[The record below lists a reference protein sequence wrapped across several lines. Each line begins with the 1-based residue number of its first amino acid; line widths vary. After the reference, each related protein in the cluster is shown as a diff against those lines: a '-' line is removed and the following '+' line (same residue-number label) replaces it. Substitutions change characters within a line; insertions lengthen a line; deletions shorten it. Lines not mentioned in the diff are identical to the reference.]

1 MSYVHELNLSVR
13 TYNAVTRFGI
23 ETVEEL
29 EQRIDEFT
37 DHAPN
42 CGKEARAMLDI
53 WRMNNPAGAEI
64 TNTEVINHMDNS
76 NIVTVDD
83 KYDKAFNLNARICFH
98 AQQVEKNLFEVC
110 KGLKEMHDSKLYK
123 ELGYSSF
130 EQYTEEEVGIKRHQA
145 QKYIAIADMKNGDSS
160 HHFEQLGVTKL
171 ALLAKLD
178 EPQREEIQQ
187 AVRVEDVSVRELKDK
202 ITALTKQK
210 EKLIDKVKRVE
221 DEAKTR
227 SSEFE
232 TAIDTM
238 RAELHQKQ
246 DLTKELTEKNTKLS
260 DDLDEAMDNII
271 DLEKQINELK
281 NRPRETF
288 EDTTKIEKLTKQLLD
303 AEGRLAE
310 MEKNKS
316 ASALRTADTEEVF
329 KAYMASVFSSIRQ
342 LGKFIGLHKDDPAR
356 SEVNKWLGDA
366 RKMLGDMIS

>member
-37 DHAPN
+37 KHSPN

-53 WRMNNPAGAEI
+53 WRMNNPA
-64 TNTEVINHMDNS
+64 NSTEGDISLDNS
-76 NIVTVDD
+76 DIVTVDD
-83 KYDKAFNLNARICFH
+83 KYDKAFELNSRICFH

-160 HHFEQLGVTKL
+160 HRFEQLGVTKL

-178 EPQREEIQQ
+178 EPQREEITQT
-187 AVRVEDVSVRELKDK
+187 VSVGDVSVRELKEK
-202 ITALTKQK
+202 ISALTKQK
-210 EKLIDKVKRVE
+210 DKLLDKSKKDAEEIIRLQSSNAILQGNLIDTTTEISMLK
-221 DEAKTR
+221 
-227 SSEFE
+227 SE
-232 TAIDTM
+232 
-238 RAELHQKQ
+238 KG
-246 DLTKELTEKNTKLS
+246 KLS
-260 DDLDEAMDNII
+260 DDLDVAMDNII

-288 EDTTKIEKLTKQLLD
+288 EDTAKIEKLTLRLLE
-303 AEGRLAE
+303 AEGKLSE
-310 MEKNKS
+310 MEKQKS
-316 ASALRTADTEEVF
+316 VRVTDTEEVF
-329 KAYMASVFSSIRQ
+329 KAYMAAVFSSIRQ
-342 LGKFIGLHKDDPAR
+342 LGKFIALHKDDPAR

-366 RKMLGDMIS
+366 KNMIADMIS

>member
-29 EQRIDEFT
+29 EQRIDEFAE
-37 DHAPN
+37 HAPN

-53 WRMNNPAGAEI
+53 WRMNNPA
-64 TNTEVINHMDNS
+64 NSTEGDISLDNS
-76 NIVTVDD
+76 DIVTVDD
-83 KYDKAFNLNARICFH
+83 KYDKAFELNSRICFH

-160 HHFEQLGVTKL
+160 HRFEQLGVTKL

-178 EPQREEIQQ
+178 EPQREEITQT
-187 AVRVEDVSVRELKDK
+187 VSVGDVSVRELKDK
-202 ITALTKQK
+202 ISALTKQK
-210 EKLIDKVKRVE
+210 DKLIDKVKRVE

-246 DLTKELTEKNTKLS
+246 DQAKELTEKNTKLS
-260 DDLDEAMDNII
+260 DDLDVAMDNII

-288 EDTTKIEKLTKQLLD
+288 EDTAKIEKLTLRLLE
-303 AEGRLAE
+303 AEGKLSE
-310 MEKNKS
+310 MEKQKS
-316 ASALRTADTEEVF
+316 VRVTDTEEVF
-329 KAYMASVFSSIRQ
+329 KAYMAAVFSSIRQ
-342 LGKFIGLHKDDPAR
+342 LGKFIALHKDDPAR

-366 RKMLGDMIS
+366 KKMLGDMIS

>member
-29 EQRIDEFT
+29 EQRIDEFAE
-37 DHAPN
+37 HAPN

-53 WRMNNPAGAEI
+53 WRMNNPA
-64 TNTEVINHMDNS
+64 NSTEGDISLDNS
-76 NIVTVDD
+76 DIVTVDD
-83 KYDKAFNLNARICFH
+83 KYDKAFELNSRICFH

-145 QKYIAIADMKNGDSS
+145 QKYIAIAGMKNGDSS

-187 AVRVEDVSVRELKDK
+187 AVSVGDVSVRELKDK
-202 ITALTKQK
+202 ISALTKQK
-210 EKLIDKVKRVE
+210 EKLLERTEKAENQSERFKAQREELCSKIDSLN
-221 DEAKTR
+221 A
-227 SSEFE
+227 
-232 TAIDTM
+232 
-238 RAELHQKQ
+238 
-246 DLTKELTEKNTKLS
+246 DLGQERDMTKELTEKNTKLS
-260 DDLDEAMDNII
+260 DDLDVAMDNII

-288 EDTTKIEKLTKQLLD
+288 EDTAKIEKLTLQLLE
-303 AEGRLAE
+303 AEGKLSE
-310 MEKNKS
+310 MEKQKS
-316 ASALRTADTEEVF
+316 VRVTDTEEVF
-329 KAYMASVFSSIRQ
+329 KAYMAAVFSSIRQ
-342 LGKFIGLHKDDPAR
+342 LGKFIALHKDDAAR

-366 RKMLGDMIS
+366 KNMIADMIS

>member
-178 EPQREEIQQ
+178 EPQREAIQQ

-202 ITALTKQK
+202 IAAITKQK
-210 EKLIDKVKRVE
+210 DKLLDKSRK
-221 DEAKTR
+221 DEERIIELQK
-227 SSEFE
+227 SN
-232 TAIDTM
+232 AILQGNLTDTT
-238 RAELHQKQ
+238 EEIIVLK
-246 DLTKELTEKNTKLS
+246 TEKGKLS

-281 NRPRETF
+281 NRPHETF
-288 EDTTKIEKLTKQLLD
+288 EDTTKIEKLTKQLLE

>member
-29 EQRIDEFT
+29 EQRIDEFAE
-37 DHAPN
+37 HAPN

-53 WRMNNPAGAEI
+53 WRMNNPA
-64 TNTEVINHMDNS
+64 NSTEGDISLDNS
-76 NIVTVDD
+76 DIVTVDD
-83 KYDKAFNLNARICFH
+83 KYDKAFELNSRICFH

-160 HHFEQLGVTKL
+160 HRFEQLGVTKL

-178 EPQREEIQQ
+178 EPQREEITQT
-187 AVRVEDVSVRELKDK
+187 VSVGDVSVRELKDK
-202 ITALTKQK
+202 ISALTKQK
-210 EKLIDKVKRVE
+210 DKLLDKSKKDTEEIIRLQSSNAILQGNLIDTTTEISMLK
-221 DEAKTR
+221 
-227 SSEFE
+227 SE
-232 TAIDTM
+232 
-238 RAELHQKQ
+238 KG
-246 DLTKELTEKNTKLS
+246 KLS
-260 DDLDEAMDNII
+260 DDLDVAMDNII

-288 EDTTKIEKLTKQLLD
+288 EDTAKIEKLTLRLLE
-303 AEGRLAE
+303 AEGKLSE
-310 MEKNKS
+310 MEKQKS
-316 ASALRTADTEEVF
+316 VRVTDTEEVF
-329 KAYMASVFSSIRQ
+329 KAYMAAVFSSIRQ
-342 LGKFIGLHKDDPAR
+342 LGKFIALHKDDPAR

-366 RKMLGDMIS
+366 KKMLGDMIS

>member
-23 ETVEEL
+23 DTIEEL

-37 DHAPN
+37 KHSPN

-53 WRMNNPAGAEI
+53 WRMNNPSEQGKKGVDI
-64 TNTEVINHMDNS
+64 LNDSNT
-76 NIVTVDD
+76 VTVDD
-83 KYDKAFNLNARICFH
+83 KYDKAFELNSRICFH
-98 AQQVEKNLFEVC
+98 AQQAQKNLFEVC
-110 KGLKEMHDSKLYK
+110 KGLKEMRDGKLYK
-123 ELGYSSF
+123 SLGYQNF
-130 EQYTEEEVGIKRHQA
+130 EEYCEKEVGIGRRQA
-145 QKYIAIADMKNGDSS
+145 HNFITVVETFGENVKSIS
-160 HHFEQLGVTKL
+160 HFGTTKL

-178 EPQREEIQQ
+178 EPQREGITQT
-187 AVRVEDVSVRELKDK
+187 VRVEDVSVRELKDK

-232 TAIDTM
+232 TAIGTM

-288 EDTTKIEKLTKQLLD
+288 EDTAKIEKLTLQLLE
-303 AEGRLAE
+303 AEGKLAE
-310 MEKNKS
+310 MEKQKNNAVSKV
-316 ASALRTADTEEVF
+316 TDTEEVF
-329 KAYMASVFSSIRQ
+329 KAYMAAVFSSIRQ
-342 LGKFIGLHKDDPAR
+342 LGKFIGLHKDDAAR

-366 RKMLGDMIS
+366 KKMLGDMIS

>member
-29 EQRIDEFT
+29 EQRIDEFAE
-37 DHAPN
+37 HAPN

-53 WRMNNPAGAEI
+53 WRMNNPA
-64 TNTEVINHMDNS
+64 NSTEGDISLDNS
-76 NIVTVDD
+76 DIVTVDD
-83 KYDKAFNLNARICFH
+83 KYDKAFELNSRICFH

-160 HHFEQLGVTKL
+160 HRFEQLGVTKL

-178 EPQREEIQQ
+178 EPQREEITQT
-187 AVRVEDVSVRELKDK
+187 VSVGDVSVRELKDK
-202 ITALTKQK
+202 ISALTKQK
-210 EKLIDKVKRVE
+210 DKLIVKVKRVE

-246 DLTKELTEKNTKLS
+246 DQAKELTEKNTKLS
-260 DDLDEAMDNII
+260 DDLDVAMDNII

-288 EDTTKIEKLTKQLLD
+288 EDTAKIEKLTLRLLE
-303 AEGRLAE
+303 AEGKLSE
-310 MEKNKS
+310 MEKQKS
-316 ASALRTADTEEVF
+316 VRVTDTEEVF
-329 KAYMASVFSSIRQ
+329 KAYMAAVFSSIRQ
-342 LGKFIGLHKDDPAR
+342 LGKFIALHKDDLAR

-366 RKMLGDMIS
+366 KKMLGDMIS

>member
-53 WRMNNPAGAEI
+53 WKMNNPAGAEI

-98 AQQVEKNLFEVC
+98 AQQAQQNLYEVC
-110 KGLKEMHDSKLYK
+110 KGLKEMRDGKLYK
-123 ELGYSSF
+123 SLGYQNF
-130 EQYTEEEVGIKRHQA
+130 EEYCEKEVGMSRFMA
-145 QKYIAIADMKNGDSS
+145 YKYVAVADMKNVESI
-160 HHFEQLGVTKL
+160 QQIGVTKL

-178 EPQREEIQQ
+178 EPQRDEIQQ
-187 AVRVEDVSVRELKDK
+187 TVKVEDVSVRELKDK

-281 NRPRETF
+281 NRPHETF

-316 ASALRTADTEEVF
+316 ASTLRAADTEEVF

-366 RKMLGDMIS
+366 KKMLGDMIS